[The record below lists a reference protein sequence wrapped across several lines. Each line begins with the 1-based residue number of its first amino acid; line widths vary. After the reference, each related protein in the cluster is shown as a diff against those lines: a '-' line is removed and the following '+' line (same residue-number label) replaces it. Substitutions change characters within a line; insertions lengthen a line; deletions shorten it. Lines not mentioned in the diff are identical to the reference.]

1 MDEAQKS
8 GLYARLMAIRP
19 PGKNNAQWAV
29 AAGLSRSVFTD
40 IRNRGT
46 ARYDTIEKLLA
57 VGGYSW
63 AQFDAAGAAP
73 ALPDAESR
81 HHVRTT
87 VQEYR
92 AGSAADLIPTAA
104 PNPELARD
112 IPVLGT
118 AEGAAEPVDA
128 NGNHGGHAA
137 TVEAMELLV
146 GEVIERKARP
156 TSLIGR
162 REIYALYV
170 SGDSMAPRFE
180 RGELVYVDPRRPP
193 AIGDDV
199 IVQLRD
205 SSANEHADPDTVV
218 RVLIKRLAKKRP
230 DAWEFEQFNPA
241 LRFTL
246 PTSAIARIHRIMR
259 LDELV

>member
-1 MDEAQKS
+1 MAEPQKP
-8 GLYARLMAIRP
+8 GLYARLMALRP
-19 PGKNNAQWAV
+19 AGMSNVDWAR
-29 AAGLSRSVFTD
+29 AAGLSRQVFTD
-40 IRNRGT
+40 IKNRD
-46 ARYDTIEKLLA
+46 AAKHDTIEKLLEVA
-57 VGGYSW
+57 GVSW
-63 AQFDAAGAAP
+63 AEFDAARTPA
-73 ALPDAESR
+73 ALPDGDGR

-87 VQEYR
+87 VAEYR
-92 AGSAADLIPTAA
+92 APAAADLIPSAV
-104 PNPELARD
+104 PNRELVRD

-118 AEGAAEPVDA
+118 AEGAAEPVDED
-128 NGNHGGHAA
+128 GHAA
-137 TVEAMELLV
+137 LVESMELMV

-162 REIYALYV
+162 REIYALYI

-180 RGELVYVDPRRPP
+180 QGELVYVDPRRPP

-205 SSANEHADPDTVV
+205 AGNGDGEGGTDPDAVV
-218 RVLIKRLAKKRP
+218 RVLVKRLAKRRA

-241 LRFTL
+241 MRFTL
-246 PTSAIARIHRIMR
+246 PAKAIARIHRIMR